1 MATSS
6 LRWGR
11 IVLGGFLAE
20 MILMVVV
27 IPMRLLGSG
36 DGPITAVAVAGSY
49 VVFVPVAMLLTRSLT
64 RPVLHGVLMAAAAV
78 AIYLVLQTLQQNFDP
93 NAPGVPLVYYLAH
106 MLKLAGGATGG
117 WLAQR
122 RSRTAAPAAP
132 ARV

>member
-11 IVLGGFLAE
+11 IVLGGLLAE
-20 MILMVVV
+20 TILILVV

-36 DGPITAVAVAGSY
+36 DSAITAVAVVGSY
-49 VVFVPVAMLLTRSLT
+49 VMFVPVAMLLTRSVA
-64 RPVLHGVLMAAAAV
+64 RPLLNGVSMAAAAV

-93 NAPGVPLVYYLAH
+93 NAPAVPLVYYVAH
-106 MLKLAGGATGG
+106 VLKLAGGATGG

-122 RSRTAAPAAP
+122 SQLAAAP